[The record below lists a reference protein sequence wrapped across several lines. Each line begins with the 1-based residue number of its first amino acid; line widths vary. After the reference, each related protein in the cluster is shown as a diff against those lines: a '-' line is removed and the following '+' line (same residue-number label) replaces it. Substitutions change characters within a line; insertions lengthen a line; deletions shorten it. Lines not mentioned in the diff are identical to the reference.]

1 MDKDAIGSIATSNY
15 KVADTRA
22 PGPAAASVAANP
34 TKVQTENAV
43 KQAVATPTLDQVEE
57 AVDSINQSMQLQ
69 SHGLVFSVDSDNKRT
84 IVKVVD
90 QQTSEVIRQI
100 PSEETLAIAKS
111 LDRVIGKLIQEKA

>member
-100 PSEETLAIAKS
+100 PSEETLTIAKS